1 MNWSALDWG
10 ILGPALAAGLLVL
23 LTHIS
28 LGARVL
34 DKGIVFI
41 DLAIAQIAGLGVIG
55 ADALGLREGGIGVQA
70 AAVAAALAGAL
81 LLTWT
86 EKMWPEI
93 QEALI
98 GVMFVLASCAGILML
113 SNNPHGGE
121 HLKDLLVGQILWV
134 GKTQISWLALG
145 MLTGLVDR
153 LGRFGFYGTFAI
165 AVTASVQ
172 LVGVYLVF
180 TSLIVPALA
189 TRGLAGRT
197 RFIAGFVVGAIGYAL
212 GLALSALLDLP
223 SGAVIVWVLAA
234 TAVVFAFAKS
244 RWVSVP
250 ASVARVRGWGF
261 SGHGLAGFAGG
272 PCPLAFWARWL
283 SGLEGFPGQAR
294 RLGGLFSAHVPRR
307 PAAGSS

>member
-1 MNWSALDWG
+1 MNWSALDWT
-10 ILGPALAAGLLVL
+10 ILGPALVAGLLVL
-23 LTHIS
+23 VTHVA

-55 ADALGLREGGIGVQA
+55 ADALGLPEGGVAVQA
-70 AAVAAALAGAL
+70 AAVTAALAGAL

-86 EKMWPEI
+86 EKRWPEV

-98 GVMFVLASCAGILML
+98 GVLFVLASCAGILLL

-134 GKTQISWLALG
+134 GKTQIAWLALVTVVLG
-145 MLTGLVDR
+145 AAMLTGLVDR
-153 LGRFGFYGTFAI
+153 LGRFGFYAAFAI

-189 TRGLAGRT
+189 TRGLRGRT
-197 RFIAGFVVGAIGYAL
+197 RFAGGFAVGAIGYAV

-234 TAVVFAFAKS
+234 AAVGFASIKG
-244 RWVSVP
+244 RWV
-250 ASVARVRGWGF
+250 RKR
-261 SGHGLAGFAGG
+261 
-272 PCPLAFWARWL
+272 
-283 SGLEGFPGQAR
+283 
-294 RLGGLFSAHVPRR
+294 
-307 PAAGSS
+307 